1 MAGNSIFHPGDLQS
15 GISTAIQQ
23 HKLVACFIRGDDN
36 PTSSLWEQEWLA
48 EYAEIIAEKA
58 VLLRI
63 EHGSQE
69 AGFLGAF
76 CTIERAPALVV
87 IHNGRVLEKLGAEVG
102 KEEWEERVLGALGL
116 GGGIEEE
123 EEEVEEKR
131 VGEKEV
137 KLGDDT
143 ATGDVAQAVSQASA
157 AVTSALFPQ
166 SSSSSSSTSQPQSQL
181 QQESSQTPTTLF
193 PDRSARLEAE
203 KAQRDADEKAAR
215 TARQEARRKEAE
227 EAYQHHRGDKGKG
240 RATDAPA
247 TGDPD
252 KARARDAW
260 LYQQKLRKDEAKK
273 EKERILERIEADKAE
288 RRLRAQR
295 AKEPTSSAEAQESP
309 LPQSRLAAQT
319 RSAGASGTCA
329 LLIRLF
335 DGSSVRGKFSTS
347 NTLGRDVRNWIKE
360 QAPQGSG
367 GADIPFTFRQIL
379 APRPSRSIEMSEEF
393 HTLADLELVPNA
405 TLVLVPVAGSVSA
418 YAGAVGVGGD
428 GSWLGWGYGLASSAA
443 QRASY
448 FLPSFSRLYLGG
460 TGDPEERGN
469 SEGAAQ
475 AGADSSSAGAEGIG
489 LGAGA
494 IGGRVRVKTLADQR
508 AEAAKRQK
516 RTEFYNGNSSAFE
529 GRKGDDGEDDEVA
542 K

>member
-1 MAGNSIFHPGDLQS
+1 MTDTSIFHPGDLQS

-23 HKLVACFIRGDDN
+23 HKLVACFIRNDDN
-36 PTSSLWEQEWLA
+36 PTSSLWEQEWLP

-87 IHNGRVLEKLGAEVG
+87 IHNGRVLEKLEAEVG
-102 KEEWEERVLGALGL
+102 KEEWEERVLSAVGL
-116 GGGIEEE
+116 GGGVEEG
-123 EEEVEEKR
+123 EEEVEGLGK
-131 VGEKEV
+131 KQV

-143 ATGDVAQAVSQASA
+143 ATSDVAQAVSQASA

-166 SSSSSSSTSQPQSQL
+166 SSSSTSQSQPQPQP
-181 QQESSQTPTTLF
+181 QQEQSHTPTTLF

-203 KAQRDADEKAAR
+203 KAQRDAGEKAAR
-215 TARQEARRKEAE
+215 TARQEARRKQAE

-240 RATDAPA
+240 RATDPPA
-247 TGDPD
+247 AVDPD

-260 LYQQKLRKDEAKK
+260 LYQQKVRKDEAKK

-288 RRLRAQR
+288 RRLRTQR
-295 AKEPTSSAEAQESP
+295 AKELPSPSEAQQSP

-335 DGSSVRGKFSTS
+335 DGSSIRGKFSTS
-347 NTLGRDVRNWIKE
+347 NTLGQDVRNWIRE

-379 APRPSRSIEMSEEF
+379 APRPSRSIEMSEEYQ
-393 HTLADLELVPNA
+393 TLADLELVPNA

-418 YAGAVGVGGD
+418 YAGAGGAGGD
-428 GSWLGWGYGLASSAA
+428 GSWIGWGYGLASGAA
-443 QRASY
+443 TRASY

-475 AGADSSSAGAEGIG
+475 AGADWSSAGAEGMSK
-489 LGAGA
+489 
-494 IGGRVRVKTLADQR
+494 VRVKTLADQR
-508 AEAAKRQK
+508 AEAAKKQK

-529 GRKGDDGEDDEVA
+529 GRKGDEGDEGDGVA